1 MTLVYVALISGQ
13 EATLHI
19 PQVMHLCL
27 VDRGR
32 AGAGEALAPA
42 PPFLSLHRSRVT
54 LIPCASVVCGIET
67 VTCPLGCGDHTERAH
82 ARLGQS
88 SHPAVEVM
96 NDTRY

>member
-27 VDRGR
+27 VDRGH

-67 VTCPLGCGDHTERAH
+67 VTCPLGCGDHTEPAY